1 MSILSLDLTTRIT
14 LRARVKAVVRDAA
27 DFLDDLCRDDPVSV
41 WLVGSRAG
49 SVNPAYPERGGKTH
63 EMSDWDFVVV
73 GEGFDEVELEKI
85 ERLEEGEIIPGIR
98 LDCPTHRRCFH
109 NDIIFSQT
117 PPVDSGVLLWENGLF
132 VGL

>member
-1 MSILSLDLTTRIT
+1 MGLAPIFFDFTKILKESLFRSKLRNCGLIHVLLSFGSFVSCVTMSILSLDLTTRIT

-63 EMSDWDFVVV
+63 EMSDWDFVLA
-73 GEGFDEVELEKI
+73 EVNAE
-85 ERLEEGEIIPGIR
+85 
-98 LDCPTHRRCFH
+98 D
-109 NDIIFSQT
+109 
-117 PPVDSGVLLWENGLF
+117 V
-132 VGL
+132 